1 MNIRSGSALL
11 VAALLCVAGVHCTP
25 ALAQGSAAPKTAPAA
40 AEAHGVAF
48 IVDLKGEHQV
58 AGKRAQLM
66 GELQVGQT
74 LSVAAGGQLVVMFI
88 RSGHEYSLVPGEYVM
103 QAEQIQVAKGSS
115 GKVTRRGTQWR
126 LDPGTV
132 INVART
138 ATASV
143 RMRGLGSAP
152 VDPDKLRLIGPADTV
167 VSSATPTL
175 SWQVAPG
182 TKANIRVEQDGRLVE
197 ETSTEALSWKL
208 PRKLEAGKTYRWT
221 VTAGREDKSAG
232 FSVLDAAGQKK
243 LAALPAPHG
252 FSDRLL
258 RAVTLQSLGVTAEA
272 RALFTE
278 LAAERPDLPELAS
291 LAR

>member
-1 MNIRSGSALL
+1 MSSACRSSLA
-11 VAALLCVAGVHCTP
+11 VAVLLCTLGVPGAP
-25 ALAQGSAAPKTAPAA
+25 AQAQGTASGKAAPAA

-88 RSGHEYSLVPGEYVM
+88 KSGHEYSLVPGDYVM
-103 QAEQIQVAKGSS
+103 QAEQIQVAKGSP

-152 VDPDKLRLIGPADTV
+152 VDPDRLRLIGPADTV
-167 VSSATPTL
+167 VSSPTPTL

-182 TKANIRVEQDGRLVE
+182 TPANIRVEQEGKLVAE
-197 ETSTEALSWKL
+197 VSTAALSWKL
-208 PRKLEAGKTYRWT
+208 PRKLDAGKTYRWT
-221 VTAGREDKSAG
+221 VSAGREDKSAE

-243 LAALPAPHG
+243 LASLPAAQA

-258 RAVTLQSLGVTAEA
+258 RAVTLQSLGVTTEA
-272 RALFTE
+272 RALFAE